1 MKDPHDQWAE
11 DGRGSRAG
19 ARRGRAARTGG
30 RRKRDDFD
38 TGEYAVGDPV
48 NVVSPARPGGPVTYP
63 PRPEERKR
71 SGGEVIQGEAV
82 SGRTTPLPA
91 QEPPAAGAAGQ
102 GTRRSGGMPP
112 GAAQPAG
119 PPGHVQPGMQPGVQ
133 PGAAQPGTHP
143 GAMQP
148 GAHPGAVQTG
158 SHSSAVQP
166 VGRHGA
172 VQPGGPGG
180 PGTPAF
186 PPGGDGPGGP
196 GDGFSSRFGPEA
208 PRAGRRPKRRRP
220 LRRAVVI
227 LLATVITG
235 SVGTYAWAET
245 KLQRNVDLNKFDS
258 RPPPGKGTNYLI
270 VGSDSREG
278 LSEEDRKRLNTG
290 VFGGR
295 RTDSMILVHKGV
307 NGTTMV
313 SFPRDSW
320 VTLPGYTHPSTGKTS
335 GPVKN
340 KLNAAFS
347 QGGPEL
353 LISTI
358 EQNTGLRID
367 HYAEIGF
374 AGFVNIVDAVGGVP
388 MCVDRNIKDKD
399 SGANLKKGCQ
409 NLDGAEALAFVR
421 QRKQEAKGDLGRT
434 QNQQKFLSALAKK
447 AADPDTALDPGAV
460 YPAVSAGLDTLI
472 VDQGMSLKELS
483 TMLRT
488 VQGISDGGGK
498 RINVPT
504 KGPIRTRKGD
514 AVAWNSA
521 QAEKLFGQLKRDQRV
536 TVRSQ

>member
-11 DGRGSRAG
+11 GGRGGARAG
-19 ARRGRAARTGG
+19 SRKGRTAPRSGG
-30 RRKRDDFD
+30 RRRRDAFD

-48 NVVSPARPGGPVTYP
+48 NVVSPTRPGGPVTYP
-63 PRPEERKR
+63 PRPGEDRQGPKPPT
-71 SGGEVIQGEAV
+71 GEVIQGEAV
-82 SGRTTPLPA
+82 ARRTTPLPA
-91 QEPPAAGAAGQ
+91 QESPAAAG
-102 GTRRSGGMPP
+102 RPGGVP
-112 GAAQPAG
+112 
-119 PPGHVQPGMQPGVQ
+119 HGVQ
-133 PGAAQPGTHP
+133 G
-143 GAMQP
+143 
-148 GAHPGAVQTG
+148 PGAVQPHQPG
-158 SHSSAVQP
+158 AVQP
-166 VGRHGA
+166 GFQPGA
-172 VQPGGPGG
+172 VQPGGPGS
-180 PGTPAF
+180 PAF
-186 PPGGDGPGGP
+186 PPGGGGPVGPG
-196 GDGFSSRFGPEA
+196 GFSSRFGPEA
-208 PRAGRRPKRRRP
+208 PRAGRPRRRRP
-220 LRRAVVI
+220 LRRAAVV
-227 LLATVITG
+227 LLVTVLAG

-245 KLQRNVDLNKFDS
+245 KLQRNVDLDKFDS
-258 RPPPGKGTNYLI
+258 RPPAGKGTNYLI

-295 RTDSMILVHKGV
+295 RTDSMILLHKGA

-335 GPVKN
+335 GPVEN

-399 SGANLKKGCQ
+399 SGANLRKGCQ

-421 QRKQEAKGDLGRT
+421 QRKQEAQGDLGRT

-460 YPAVSAGLDTLI
+460 YPAVSAGLDTLV
-472 VDQGMSLKELS
+472 VDQGMSLKELT
-483 TMLRT
+483 TMLRS
-488 VQGISDGGGK
+488 VQGISGGGGK

-504 KGPIRTRKGD
+504 TGPIRTSKGD
-514 AVAWNSA
+514 AVAWNTA
-521 QAEKLFGQLKRDQRV
+521 QAEKLFGQLKRDQKV
-536 TVRSQ
+536 TINQR